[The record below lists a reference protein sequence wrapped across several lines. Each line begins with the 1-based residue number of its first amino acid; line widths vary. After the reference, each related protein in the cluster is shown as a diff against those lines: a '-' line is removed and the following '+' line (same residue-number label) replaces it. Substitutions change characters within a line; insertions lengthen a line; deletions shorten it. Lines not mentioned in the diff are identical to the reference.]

1 MLHPRTGKRRQDFMV
16 TKAKEPPVEE
26 EVKVETTETDEVV
39 TKSNLR
45 ALLEELL
52 PDLLKGEETS
62 SEVVEETTKPVT
74 EREKESRTYD
84 DVRKAVKE
92 FLASDEN
99 KVEKSSEKE
108 TEKIP
113 GSSAVRWIE
122 KKLWGAE

>member
-74 EREKESRTYD
+74 EREKEARTYD

-113 GSSAVRWIE
+113 GSSVVRKIE
-122 KKLWGAE
+122 KILWGAE